1 MKTMLALLLAAALA
15 ASCASSPKR
24 SHGERV
30 LARYEGYIGAPIRDF
45 TAFRQDSWQA
55 VSRTQLI
62 LWTDMSHAY
71 LLTIAGSCPDLMYAE
86 GIRVSSTGSSISTF
100 DNVIVRDDYCPIQ
113 EIRPID
119 VRQMRADEKELRDN
133 PQPAKPD
140 PPRKGDASL

>member
-15 ASCASSPKR
+15 AGCASSPQR

-30 LARYEGYIGAPIRDF
+30 LARYEGYIGAPIRSF
-45 TAFRQDSWQA
+45 TAFRRDSWQA

-62 LWTDMSHAY
+62 LWTDTSHAY

-100 DNVIVRDDYCPIQ
+100 DNVIVRDDRCPIQ

-140 PPRKGDASL
+140 PAP

>member
-1 MKTMLALLLAAALA
+1 MKNMLVLVLIAVLCAA
-15 ASCASSPKR
+15 CASSPKR
-24 SHGERV
+24 AEGNRV

-45 TAFRQDSWQA
+45 TAFRQDSWQS

-71 LLTIAGSCPDLMYAE
+71 LLTITGNCPDLMFTD
-86 GIRVSSTGSSISTF
+86 GIRVTSTGSSISTF
-100 DNVIVRDDYCPIQ
+100 DSVIVRGDRCPIQ

-119 VRQMRADEKELRDN
+119 IRQMRADEKELRDN

-140 PPRKGDASL
+140 PAP

>member
-1 MKTMLALLLAAALA
+1 MKTMLALLLAAVLA
-15 ASCASSPKR
+15 AGCTSSPKR

-71 LLTIAGSCPDLMYAE
+71 LLTVANSCPDLMFSE

-100 DNVIVRDDYCPIQ
+100 DSVIVRDDYCPIQ

-119 VRQMRADEKELRDN
+119 IRQMRADEKELRDN

-140 PPRKGDASL
+140 PVP

>member
-15 ASCASSPKR
+15 AGCASDPKR
-24 SHGERV
+24 SQGERV

-45 TAFRQDSWQA
+45 TAFRQDSWQP

-71 LLTIAGSCPDLMYAE
+71 LITITGNCPDLMFTD
-86 GIRVSSTGSSISTF
+86 GIRVTSTGSSISTF
-100 DNVIVRDDYCPIQ
+100 DSVIVRGDRCPIE

-140 PPRKGDASL
+140 PAP